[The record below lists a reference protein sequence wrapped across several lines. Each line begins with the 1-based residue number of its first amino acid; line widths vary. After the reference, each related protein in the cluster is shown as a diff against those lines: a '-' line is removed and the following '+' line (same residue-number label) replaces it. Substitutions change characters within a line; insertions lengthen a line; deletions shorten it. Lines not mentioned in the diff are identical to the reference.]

1 MIMSVGL
8 PAETQRK
15 GEKTKIMWQFWN
27 PKTTNTTA
35 PAQPAPFAP
44 ATAPPITG
52 SGMARTRTSGSRVS
66 APEPTPVYGGA
77 FGGANQPP
85 GGAAT
90 VEKMRRDAQVRSCL
104 TTKRLSVLSEDAH
117 VYPAN
122 DSADAKRAANL
133 VEEMLRR
140 LPGGVGAVVDGALDA
155 LATGYAL
162 GELIWDAHDGTLS
175 RIRWHDPR
183 RFALLADAT
192 GAIVAIK
199 PIGVG
204 LDAAPIP
211 RERFVLYT
219 YGSRYGSPFGESD
232 LIAAH
237 EPWWRKQTLNRMWL
251 SALDRFG
258 TPPVVATIPTGF
270 GQKMADDL
278 AAQLARLQTES
289 AITVPSGIGIAFD
302 QQRLEPG
309 AGFLSAVAYQD
320 AQIAR
325 AVLGQELGSQAGS
338 GTGSY
343 ALGKVH
349 QAVGDDW
356 IQSLRSDIA
365 ASLLTAQLAR
375 RITETYFGDTLNAPT
390 ITFPNLTDAELLAR
404 RETIGLLLSGKV
416 VAPDESWIR
425 GWLGVPES
433 EGLGIG
439 D

>member
-1 MIMSVGL
+1 
-8 PAETQRK
+8 
-15 GEKTKIMWQFWN
+15 MWQFWN
-27 PKTTNTTA
+27 NKISATQ
-35 PAQPAPFAP
+35 AQPAPFAP
-44 ATAPPITG
+44 ATAPPVVNSAT
-52 SGMARTRTSGSRVS
+52 RTRTSGNRVS
-66 APEPTPVYGGA
+66 ALQLLPLYEGA
-77 FGGANQPP
+77 FDGASLPP
-85 GGAAT
+85 GGGAT
-90 VEKMRRDAQVRSCL
+90 IEKMRRDAQVRSCL

-122 DSADAKRAANL
+122 DSADAKRAARL
-133 VEEMLRR
+133 VEETLRR
-140 LPGGVGAVVDGALDA
+140 LPGGIGAVVSGALDA

-162 GELIWDAHDGTLS
+162 GELVWDAENGYLAQ
-175 RIRWHDPR
+175 IRWHDPR
-183 RFALLADAT
+183 RFALLADAS
-192 GAIVAIK
+192 GAVVAIK
-199 PIGVG
+199 PVG
-204 LDAAPIP
+204 AGTDTAPIP

-219 YGSRYGSPFGESD
+219 YQSRYGSPFGESD

-289 AITVPSGIGIAFD
+289 AITVPAGVGVTFD

-325 AVLGQELGSQAGS
+325 AVLGQELGSQAGT
-338 GTGSY
+338 GAGSY

-365 ASLLTAQLAR
+365 ASLLSAQIAR
-375 RITETYFGDTLNAPT
+375 RITETFFGDAQNAPT

-404 RETIGLLLSGKV
+404 RETVGLLLSGKV
-416 VAPDESWIR
+416 VAPDEAWIR
-425 GWLGVPES
+425 GWLGVPEG
-433 EGLGIG
+433 ETQ
-439 D
+439 